1 MTVCHLLLGR
11 PWLYDR
17 HVQHN
22 GRANTYHLEYR
33 GKKINLQPMTPQQ
46 IVNESRQKVE
56 VNLKDASLDRR
67 DNVAVV
73 SDVNEPRKSDITKRE
88 RVPSLL
94 MLATKEDMREFSEDP
109 TAVPLVLMYKGEVLV
124 SNDMQPI
131 SLGVSNVLQDFDDVF
146 PEEVPEIGRA
156 SCRERV

>member
-1 MTVCHLLLGR
+1 
-11 PWLYDR
+11 
-17 HVQHN
+17 
-22 GRANTYHLEYR
+22 
-33 GKKINLQPMTPQQ
+33 MTPQQ
-46 IVNESRQKVE
+46 IVNESRQKIE

-73 SDVNEPRKSDITKRE
+73 SDVNEPKKSDITKRE

-146 PEEVPEIGRA
+146 PEEVPAGLPPLRGIEQIGRA
-156 SCRERV
+156 SCRERVSSPV